1 MKTRAFVSFDL
12 DHDND
17 LKLRLCEQAGAP
29 NSRVEVFDYSVRE
42 VADDWHDKL
51 RKRVANV
58 DLVLVV
64 CGAYTDRAANV
75 NTELELAIEA
85 NVPYLLL
92 DGRPTLAHVP
102 AVARQVQ
109 GLVEWQ
115 PHTLATLG
123 TTVEAP
129 KIVGATDDDWLP
141 ASRPTGRR
149 RRRS

>member
-17 LKLRLCEQAGAP
+17 LKLRLCAQADAP

-51 RKRVANV
+51 RKRVSNV

-64 CGAYTDRAANV
+64 CGAYTDRANNV

-85 NVPYLLL
+85 NVPYVLL
-92 DGRPTLAHVP
+92 DGRPSLAQVP
-102 AVARQVQ
+102 AAGRRTH
-109 GLVEWQ
+109 GLVEWER
-115 PHTLATLG
+115 HTLATLG

-129 KIVGATDDDWLP
+129 KIIGATDDDWLP
-141 ASRPTGRR
+141 SSRAGSRR
-149 RRRS
+149 RRRG